1 MANAPPPACVL
12 QLPQQL
18 LRLLLWPAYVCRL
31 VPPVRAA
38 PSVLLLHLFLLLL
51 HLCLLLLLLPLLLA
65 LQSSSLS
72 LPSNTLNDQKNT
84 LDDWARKVILIR

>member
-38 PSVLLLHLFLLLL
+38 PSV
-51 HLCLLLLLLPLLLA
+51 
-65 LQSSSLS
+65 
-72 LPSNTLNDQKNT
+72 PSASASVPSASASVPAAAAAASA
-84 LDDWARKVILIR
+84 ARAAIVVVVVAVEDSE

>member
-1 MANAPPPACVL
+1 MANEPPPACGL

-38 PSVLLLHLFLLLL
+38 PS
-51 HLCLLLLLLPLLLA
+51 A
-65 LQSSSLS
+65 S
-72 LPSNTLNDQKNT
+72 PSVSAAASASAAHAGLVVVVVAVEDS
-84 LDDWARKVILIR
+84 